1 VATGRVQK
9 SGNKPVDKHTEERTL
24 IANADD
30 LGYTRGINRAIA
42 QCHRTGIITSAT
54 LMAGGTAFDDAL
66 TQTRDLT
73 GLGIGVHL
81 VLTELRPVARPGD
94 LPGLV
99 DQRGFLPSS
108 PAVLLKGVLQGTI
121 SASTL
126 QWELDHQVAKILD
139 HGIIP
144 THLDSHKH
152 VHVFPQILAAVI
164 AVARR
169 YGIRW
174 IRNPFD
180 GTTVSQLWAAFP
192 EHQLALLA
200 KQALKARLVRL
211 FRLSFHRRLQHAN
224 LRCADHFFG
233 TALTGIWTAS
243 ALRRILAQLPPG
255 ISELMS
261 HPGEYDQELSRQS
274 TRLLESREQESNLLT
289 SPAVEQLLQRH
300 HVALQHYGEHLS

>member
-1 VATGRVQK
+1 MAAGRGQK
-9 SGNKPVDKHTEERTL
+9 SGSRSVDKHMEERTL

-30 LGYTRGINRAIA
+30 FGYTRGINRAVA

-54 LMAGGTAFDDAL
+54 LMAAGTAFDDAVA
-66 TQTRDLT
+66 QTRDLP

-81 VLTELRPVARPGD
+81 VLTELRAVARPGD

-99 DQRGFLPSS
+99 DQQGFLPAS
-108 PAVLLKGVLQGTI
+108 PAALLKGVLQGNI
-121 SASTL
+121 STTTV
-126 QWELDHQVAKILD
+126 QRELDRQVAKILD

-144 THLDSHKH
+144 THVDSHKH

-164 AVARR
+164 AVACR

-180 GTTVSQLWAAFP
+180 GTTVSQLCAAFS
-192 EHQLALLA
+192 EHRPAHLAQ
-200 KQALKARLVRL
+200 QALKARLARL
-211 FRLSFHRRLQHAN
+211 FRLSFHRRLQHAK

-233 TALTGIWTAS
+233 TAFTGIWTES
-243 ALRRILAQLPPG
+243 ALRRMLVQLPPG
-255 ISELMS
+255 ISELMC
-261 HPGEYDQELSRQS
+261 HPGEYDQELSRQR
-274 TRLLESREQESNLLT
+274 TRLLESREQETSLLT
-289 SPAVEQLLQRH
+289 SPAVELLLQRH